1 MQTDIQPSVY
11 YPARLSRRGEYIAW
25 GLVILVAAGW
35 ILLAVTGRPV
45 YGVISILEV
54 FQVIVA
60 ASISLGN
67 WMERRTRL
75 ELDAGGVSFQNGLR
89 DVRLS
94 WPQVVEV
101 RVWPTQMGKKVEVI
115 GSEALGQAGVRR
127 HFQFRTLGNFQ
138 FRGEVKGQTGFV
150 KGEEILRQIIQNSGL
165 QVVHQDGDRYDY
177 GRK

>member
-1 MQTDIQPSVY
+1 MQIDSQPSVY

-25 GLVILVAAGW
+25 GLVFLVAAGW
-35 ILLAVTGRPV
+35 VLLVITRRPV
-45 YGVISILEV
+45 YGVIPILEL

-75 ELDAGGVSFQNGLR
+75 ELDAGGLSFQNGLR

-94 WPQVVEV
+94 WPEIVEV
-101 RVWPTQMGKKVEVI
+101 RVRPTQMGKKVEVI
-115 GSEALGQAGVRR
+115 GSEAPGQAGVRR
-127 HFQFRTLGNFQ
+127 HFQFRTLGNLQ
-138 FRGEVKGQTGFV
+138 FLGEVKGQTGFE
-150 KGEEILRQIIQNSGL
+150 KGEEVLRRIIQNSGL
-165 QVVHQDGDRYDY
+165 QVIHQDGDRYNY